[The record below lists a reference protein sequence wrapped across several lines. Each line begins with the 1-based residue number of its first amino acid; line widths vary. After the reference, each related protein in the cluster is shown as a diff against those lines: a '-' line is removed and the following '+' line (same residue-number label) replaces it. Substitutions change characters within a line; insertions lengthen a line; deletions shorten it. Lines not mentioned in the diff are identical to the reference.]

1 MQFLL
6 LPSINLKYCIIKNDR
21 SMVTGENARLVLP
34 KGMLTFD
41 RRQGPY
47 YQEVPFRVYTILPLD
62 FQTLKDKQRSKAYLF
77 H

>member
-47 YQEVPFRVYTILPLD
+47 CQEVLFRVYTILPLD